1 MSGRFV
7 WLNAVSVALLMLL
20 TGNPL
25 WAQESPVNLDIPAG
39 ARSGVD
45 FDVDRA
51 TDAYVALLSEEQ
63 RAKSDAYMEGGYWLD
78 LWGFLYGLAVAW
90 LLLHF
95 RISAAIRDLA
105 ERIGKWNWLHTLA
118 YAVQYIVITT
128 ILVFP
133 LSLYQGFFREHK
145 YELATQNFAGWFGD
159 QMTGLMVGA
168 ILGSLALLLIYTVIR
183 KAGRL
188 WWIWASVASV
198 AFIFFTSFIGPV
210 YVAPLFNDYQTLED
224 GPIREQIMS
233 MARAND
239 IPADDVYWID
249 ASRQTSRISAN
260 VSGFLSTTRIS
271 LNDNLL
277 ERTSPEEIQAVMG
290 HEMGHYI
297 LNHGVK
303 LVMQF
308 GLVLAGGFAFVN
320 WGFGRALAR
329 WGENWGVRDIG
340 DTAGL
345 PLLGA
350 VLSVYF
356 LVMTPL
362 SNSIVRVAEVE
373 ADNYGLNVAG
383 QPDGFARVAIRLSE
397 YRKISPGAFEE
408 FLFYDHPSGRNRVH
422 MAMQWKAEHQ
432 DSEPETKQE

>member
-7 WLNAVSVALLMLL
+7 WLNAFSVALLMLL
-20 TGNPL
+20 FGSPL
-25 WAQESPVNLDIPAG
+25 WAQESPVSLDIPAG
-39 ARSGVD
+39 ALAGTD

-51 TDAYVALLSEEQ
+51 TDAYIALLGEEQ
-63 RAKSDAYMEGGYWLD
+63 RAKSDAYMEGGYWLE

-90 LLLHF
+90 LLLRF
-95 RISAAIRDLA
+95 RISASMRDLA

-133 LSLYQGFFREHK
+133 LSLYQGFFREHN
-145 YELATQNFAGWFGD
+145 YELATQNFAGWFSD
-159 QMTGLMVGA
+159 QLTGLMVGA

-183 KAGRL
+183 KAGQL
-188 WWIWASVASV
+188 WWIWASVGSV
-198 AFIFFTSFIGPV
+198 AFIFFTSFIAPV
-210 YVAPLFNDYQTLED
+210 YVAPLFNDYQSLEE

-239 IPADDVYWID
+239 IPVDDVYWFD
-249 ASRQTSRISAN
+249 ASRQTKRISAN
-260 VSGFLSTTRIS
+260 VSGFLNTTRIS

-290 HEMGHYI
+290 HEMGHYV

-308 GLVLAGGFAFVN
+308 GLVLVGGFAFVN

-356 LVMTPL
+356 LVVTPL
-362 SNSIVRVAEVE
+362 TNSIIRVAEVE

-383 QPDGFARVAIRLSE
+383 QPDGFARVAMRLSE
-397 YRKISPGAFEE
+397 YRKISPGALEE
-408 FLFYDHPSGRNRVH
+408 FIFYDHPSGRNRVH
-422 MAMQWKAEHQ
+422 MAMLWKAEHQ
-432 DSEPETKQE
+432 ESEPTMAKD